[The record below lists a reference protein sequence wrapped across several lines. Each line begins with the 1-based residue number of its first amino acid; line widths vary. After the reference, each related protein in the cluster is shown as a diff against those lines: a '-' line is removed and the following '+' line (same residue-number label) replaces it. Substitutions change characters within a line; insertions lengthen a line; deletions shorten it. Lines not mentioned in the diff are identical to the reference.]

1 MHRSDRTGAIG
12 AYGDNAASAL
22 LRHQPFTLF
31 WTARVSSI
39 VAFQAQAVAVGWQIY
54 AITGSAFYLGLVGL
68 VQFLPMFF
76 LTLVVGYVSDR
87 FDRRSVAWFCQI
99 TEGLAALML
108 AAGSFGGWLN
118 AEVIL
123 VVTFVLG
130 SARAFEGPSMQALM
144 PGLVPREL
152 FPPAAA
158 WTASATQMAAICGPA
173 LGGLLYAAD
182 ATIAYAA
189 AGLLFFVAG
198 LLVFL
203 IPHRRIPA
211 GGEPTTTRSLFAGIA
226 FIRSHPVVLG
236 AISLDL
242 FAVLL
247 GGATALLP
255 IYARDILAT
264 GPWGLGLLRSAPAVG
279 ALAMSL
285 FLVRHPLKRRVG
297 RTMFIAVA
305 AFGLATIMFA
315 VSVSFP
321 FSLAMLVLLG
331 AADVVSVVIRM
342 SLVQLGTP
350 DQMRGRVS
358 AVNSLFIG
366 TSNQLGEFESGLT
379 AAWFG
384 TVPATLIGGIGTL
397 VVAILW
403 IRLFPELARKDA
415 LDG

>member
-1 MHRSDRTGAIG
+1 M
-12 AYGDNAASAL
+12 
-22 LRHQPFTLF
+22 
-31 WTARVSSI
+31 SSVI
-39 VAFQAQAVAVGWQIY
+39 AFQVQAVAVGWEIY
-54 AITGSAFYLGLVGL
+54 NVTGSAFYLGLVGL
-68 VQFLPMFF
+68 AQFLPMFF

-87 FDRRSVAWFCQI
+87 FDRRSVAWFCQA
-99 TEGLAALML
+99 TEGLAAVTL

-144 PGLVPREL
+144 PGLVPRAL

-158 WTASATQMAAICGPA
+158 WTASATQMAAIFGPA
-173 LGGLLYAAD
+173 LGGLLYVAN
-182 ATIAYAA
+182 ATISYAA
-189 AGLLFFVAG
+189 AGVMFLLAG

-203 IPHRRIPA
+203 IPRRGIA
-211 GGEPTTTRSLFAGIA
+211 GEREPSTMRSVFAGIA
-226 FIRSHPVVLG
+226 FIRSHPVILG

-255 IYARDILAT
+255 IYARDLLVT

-285 FLVRHPLKRRVG
+285 FLVRHPLRRRVG
-297 RTMFIAVA
+297 RTMFTAVA
-305 AFGLATIMFA
+305 VFGLATIIFA

-321 FSLAMLVLLG
+321 LSLAMLVLLG

-350 DQMRGRVS
+350 DEMRGRVS

-384 TVPATLIGGIGTL
+384 TVPAVLIGGIGTL
-397 VVAILW
+397 VVAMLW
-403 IRLFPELARKDA
+403 IRLFPALARKDA
-415 LDG
+415 LDR